1 MLQCNA
7 YCVLQGSQ
15 RPPLLQAEGVLG
27 LMVEGDLVPEF
38 PAARVLYRKAGV
50 GFTGFSW
57 RLQGYLGRRLHNAP
71 LHDTRVFP
79 AGRDQMAV
87 LVQEAHVGDM
97 TAVPAVRVAGGP
109 EL

>member
-1 MLQCNA
+1 MRSVFCR
-7 YCVLQGSQ
+7 VHSD
-15 RPPLLQAEGVLG
+15 PPLLQAEGG
-27 LMVEGDLVPEF
+27 PGTDGGRGLVPEF
-38 PAARVLYRKAGV
+38 SAARVLYRKAGV
-50 GFTGFSW
+50 GFTGVSW

-71 LHDTRVFP
+71 LHDTRVFS